1 MSTQQQITD
10 NELKRYTYGVQLSK
24 IMSNAVSSDK
34 VAPRKIASPFSE
46 EMIKDYKDELNK
58 PVIVEGKE
66 YKYHPASTIPELISD
81 ADEVDAYTQ
90 RYDRINGFRANFE
103 HAKAQKAEY
112 TRRIPIVNE
121 EIRQIRIQINSGVLS
136 AEDIKLLNRELAAK
150 TIGLNTLRKH
160 IRTLD
165 DVMRNLII
173 EDEQESQELDQIKV
187 EKDLIAK
194 ENKEKIKNYVDELNM
209 LNSGQFSTVQ
219 QPNETEA
226 EFLDRLNETAQQPA
240 NNYYLE
246 QDAIIENMKKFKSNM
261 KELLKSDIMIESV
274 MRTLTSDEV
283 FEVNKL
289 FGMIKERFLKK
300 YGFNNTT
307 IRQEELKDFLVQNI
321 NGEFEPVIIKDEKL
335 LKVEP
340 KVEVLGRKKETIP
353 TFIEFGDILIRYSDL
368 MKKNVLAIRNT
379 NHNKM
384 KHYDDTP
391 VSEEFKELINSM
403 IHGKTPT
410 EEEIKHLGKE
420 EETYNKLIHKS
431 GLRENLKHSNED
443 IIRKLIDA
451 SDKIFGEI
459 DSGNDN
465 PDLLTELHHN
475 FTELKKFKVISA
487 QQMKEKMA
495 EATKALYSQ

>member
-1 MSTQQQITD
+1 M
-10 NELKRYTYGVQLSK
+10 YWQL
-24 IMSNAVSSDK
+24 
-34 VAPRKIASPFSE
+34 
-46 EMIKDYKDELNK
+46 
-58 PVIVEGKE
+58 
-66 YKYHPASTIPELISD
+66 
-81 ADEVDAYTQ
+81 
-90 RYDRINGFRANFE
+90 
-103 HAKAQKAEY
+103 
-112 TRRIPIVNE
+112 
-121 EIRQIRIQINSGVLS
+121 
-136 AEDIKLLNRELAAK
+136 
-150 TIGLNTLRKH
+150 
-160 IRTLD
+160 
-165 DVMRNLII
+165 
-173 EDEQESQELDQIKV
+173 
-187 EKDLIAK
+187 
-194 ENKEKIKNYVDELNM
+194 
-209 LNSGQFSTVQ
+209 
-219 QPNETEA
+219 
-226 EFLDRLNETAQQPA
+226 
-240 NNYYLE
+240 
-246 QDAIIENMKKFKSNM
+246 
-261 KELLKSDIMIESV
+261 
-274 MRTLTSDEV
+274 
-283 FEVNKL
+283 
-289 FGMIKERFLKK
+289 
-300 YGFNNTT
+300 
-307 IRQEELKDFLVQNI
+307 
-321 NGEFEPVIIKDEKL
+321 
-335 LKVEP
+335 EP